1 MENWKLRKKPI
12 KYLEKQSIRYDE
24 WQMKQISIFLAVVL
38 LKIEKYPKTL
48 GSLLINPMNP
58 IYTNKYAHLTVV

>member
-48 GSLLINPMNP
+48 GSLLINP

>member
-24 WQMKQISIFLAVVL
+24 WQMKQISIFLVVVL
-38 LKIEKYPKTL
+38 LKIENCAKTL
-48 GSLLINPMNP
+48 GSLLIQFE
-58 IYTNKYAHLTVV
+58 